1 MGFLIVFNC
10 FFGRINTATLL
21 SIRCNINCLALLLKR
36 FLSTAEP
43 RRVLR
48 LKTTPVFSAAIYLK
62 EILFVTKAFGLLM
75 AADMSKELNE
85 LFNR

>member
-21 SIRCNINCLALLLKR
+21 SMRCKTNCLALLLKR

-48 LKTTPVFSAAIYLK
+48 LNTTPVFSAEIYLK